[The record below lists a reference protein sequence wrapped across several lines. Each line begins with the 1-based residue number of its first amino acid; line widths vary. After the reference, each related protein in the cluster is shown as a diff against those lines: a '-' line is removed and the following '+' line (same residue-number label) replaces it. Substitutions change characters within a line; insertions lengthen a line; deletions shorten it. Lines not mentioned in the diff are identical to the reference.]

1 MQLDEVNQAAAEGKE
16 PAFGVH
22 LDIASYGD
30 MSSFFWAHSQPPPPG
45 LVECD
50 VAYGELSRV
59 SGQSR
64 SCLSASAGSD
74 ADNDAILPRIR
85 CRQGILA
92 DKGCW
97 GVERWPMR
105 CRISQL
111 P

>member
-50 VAYGELSRV
+50 VAYGK
-59 SGQSR
+59 
-64 SCLSASAGSD
+64 
-74 ADNDAILPRIR
+74 LPRS
-85 CRQGILA
+85 QGSHAAAKALQQILVTGTSDTFA
-92 DKGCW
+92 GRVC
-97 GVERWPMR
+97 
-105 CRISQL
+105 
-111 P
+111 

>member
-50 VAYGELSRV
+50 VAYGEPP
-59 SGQSR
+59 R
-64 SCLSASAGSD
+64 S
-74 ADNDAILPRIR
+74 
-85 CRQGILA
+85 QGIHAAA
-92 DKGCW
+92 DTLQQIQTAAI
-97 GVERWPMR
+97 
-105 CRISQL
+105 ISAAAGRGRE
-111 P
+111 